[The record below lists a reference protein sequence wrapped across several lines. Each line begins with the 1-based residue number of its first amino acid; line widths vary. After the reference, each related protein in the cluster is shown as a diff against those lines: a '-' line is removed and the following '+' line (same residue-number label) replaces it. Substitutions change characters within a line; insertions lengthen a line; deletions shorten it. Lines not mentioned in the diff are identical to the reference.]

1 MNLIE
6 SIRKEI
12 SEIGPVLPGSL
23 ETFYNVCGKPGCQCK
38 DKQNPQKHGP
48 YYRLSY
54 SLAGRNSSIFV
65 KNNDYEKVKV
75 LVDNYR
81 KLRELTLNLAL
92 ANLDSIKQ
100 VGITETLKLSQHTT
114 STDSPKVNWK
124 SKCRH
129 KSDLLRAAMVK
140 IRDLTKSR
148 DKWRQECL
156 QLRLEKNALN
166 DKHMDNQN
174 TEPSGVR
181 KKK

>member
-1 MNLIE
+1 MNRIE

-12 SEIGPVLPGSL
+12 REIGPVLPGSL
-23 ETFYNVCGKPGCQCK
+23 ETFYNVCGKPGCRCK

-65 KNNDYEKVKV
+65 KNDDFDKVKE
-75 LVDNYR
+75 LVENYR
-81 KLRELTLNLAL
+81 KLRELTLELAL
-92 ANLDSIKQ
+92 ANLDSVKQ
-100 VGITETLKLSQHTT
+100 VGITETLKLSQHVSDLT
-114 STDSPKVNWK
+114 PKADWK
-124 SKCRH
+124 SKCRQ

-140 IRDLTKSR
+140 IRDLTSSR

-156 QLRLEKNALN
+156 QLRSETNTLNA
-166 DKHMDNQN
+166 KHPDVENS
-174 TEPSGVR
+174 EPSAVT